1 MHSHEVDFALDPG
14 SQARTRPVEI
24 APRLAARH
32 AMRSP
37 RNAAAVGKSLFEPK
51 GGVLR

>member
-1 MHSHEVDFALDPG
+1 MHSHEVDSRSSHG

-24 APRLAARH
+24 APLGCSPRDE
-32 AMRSP
+32 RSP
-37 RNAAAVGKSLFEPK
+37 RNAAAVGKSREPK